1 MSDRTLSPAERLHR
15 TRLGG
20 DTGHADAAPRPADSR
35 PAGIAVALG
44 AALALSAGTQVVAWR
59 FRFDPALGPALR
71 LGYGARWALVAL
83 AALLAGAGVAVLALR
98 PWRWLALPCL
108 VLGAWCAAASL
119 GPWYEPWALLGW
131 ALRWHEA
138 PEARAVLRQG
148 ALVVGSIGLAH
159 LAAVVAVSQRPRA
172 RETSGA
178 HGTAA
183 WGAGDGLR
191 GAAGVLLGRLNG
203 RLLRFGSDGHV
214 LTVAPTRSGKGVS
227 GVVPNLLDH
236 PGSVVVT
243 DPKGENY
250 AITARRRRA
259 LGQQVVALDP
269 FDVAGGDG
277 AFNPLALLDAESA
290 DAVDDAAMLA
300 DMLVLVEGSQ
310 DAAFWTDEARALL
323 AGLILHVAANEP
335 PELRTLARVRTL
347 LTLPPAAF
355 AALLEQMAASPATRG
370 LVARAAARLLQKA
383 EKERSGVVSSA
394 QSHTHFLDSPRME
407 RVLGTSTFDLA
418 DLKRGALSVYL
429 VLPPERLD
437 TYARWLRL
445 MIACGVLA
453 MTRTSGAPRERVL
466 FLLDEFPHLGRMAPV
481 ERAVALVGGYGARF
495 WIFVQDLA
503 QLERVYGK
511 GANTF
516 LANADVLQAFG
527 TNDLAT
533 SETLSKLTGDATV
546 ATASENRSAGVS
558 RGRGGSAQ
566 RGAAVTRGETGRK
579 LLLPDE
585 VRRLPRDRQLL
596 FVKGAAPILAAKL
609 AYYADPEFAGM
620 ADPNPLHVGGVA

>member
-1 MSDRTLSPAERLHR
+1 
-15 TRLGG
+15 
-20 DTGHADAAPRPADSR
+20 
-35 PAGIAVALG
+35 V
-44 AALALSAGTQVVAWR
+44 
-59 FRFDPALGPALR
+59 LR
-71 LGYGARWALVAL
+71 LGALVAGGL
-83 AALLAGAGVAVLALR
+83 AA
-98 PWRWLALPCL
+98 
-108 VLGAWCAAASL
+108 
-119 GPWYEPWALLGW
+119 
-131 ALRWHEA
+131 
-138 PEARAVLRQG
+138 
-148 ALVVGSIGLAH
+148 AH
-159 LAAVVAVSQRPRA
+159 LGAVVAVARRPRGRA
-172 RETSGA
+172 VSGA

-183 WGAGDGLR
+183 WGTGEGLDGPT
-191 GAAGVLLGRLNG
+191 GVLLGRLDG
-203 RLLRFGSDGHV
+203 RLLRFGADGHL

-236 PGSVVVT
+236 PGAVVVT

-250 AITARRRRA
+250 AVTARRRRA

-277 AFNPLALLDAESA
+277 AFNPLGLLDAESI

-300 DMLVLVEGSQ
+300 DMLVLVEGPQ
-310 DAAFWTDEARALL
+310 EAAFWTEEARALL

-335 PELRTLARVRTL
+335 PELRTLARVRAL
-347 LTLPPAAF
+347 LTLAPDDF
-355 AALLEQMAASPATRG
+355 AALLEAMQASPAARG
-370 LVARAAARLLQKA
+370 LVARAAARVLQKA
-383 EKERSGVVSSA
+383 PKERSAVVSTA
-394 QSHTHFLDSPRME
+394 QSHTHFLDSARME
-407 RVLGTSTFDLA
+407 RVLGRSTVDLA
-418 DLKRGALSVYL
+418 DLKRGALSLYL

-445 MIACGVLA
+445 MVACGVLA
-453 MTRTSGAPRERVL
+453 MTRAPGAPRARVL

-481 ERAVALVGGYGARF
+481 ERAVALVGSYGARF

-503 QLERVYGK
+503 QLERAYGK
-511 GANTF
+511 GANSF

-546 ATASENRSAGVS
+546 ATASENRSAGIS

-566 RGAAVTRGETGRK
+566 QGAAITHGETGRK

-609 AYYADPEFAGM
+609 AYYADPEFAGL
-620 ADPNPLHVGGVA
+620 ADPNPLHAPAPGGAQP